1 MKRLFLFSFSLL
13 LTSAMW
19 TAPALAQD
27 DLEAQVDVDL
37 EMALSEG
44 EAESALPDVEDVLQE
59 IVDENSETGLDEA
72 AINTLLDAV
81 DLEASQL
88 AVLSDE
94 RWNEAFENGRFDKF
108 LVVRDILKQYSSR
121 FTKEQ
126 RDQVKLMRKHVN
138 TIQKNH
144 RRAVKMIRKAQM
156 RVQAAGRMVGK
167 EIRNVA
173 RELVNLSAEERREAV
188 ARLVSVAREQREMV
202 RQQRAEMYQETRD
215 EFRSWCLKNPSECR
229 ERLLDR
235 QDMRDRVEQ
244 RKQAELLRWCDR
256 VSDADACR
264 ARLQER
270 WKPAEETVTEPTD
283 EMSDEE
289 APLEEMLRGRR
300 R

>member
-94 RWNEAFENGRFDKF
+94 QLNEAFENGRFDKF